1 MPAENIQ
8 EVKDYL
14 EVNKESEDVKTFI
27 NGYNPVS
34 DLKDDTV
41 HEFLNKTPILK
52 TFYDKHVSKGIE
64 TYKENNKNDL
74 DKIKAEAI
82 DVYVKKNYPE
92 ITEEQKRIKALELK
106 DTENEKRIKSGE
118 ILTTGIE
125 YATAKE
131 IPIDFVKL
139 VVGDSHELT
148 QANLDKIKEMI
159 LKGQKT
165 AVEVFIKGHGRKP
178 AEGDVTVDSLQKKYN
193 EAKKAGDTVAML
205 KLGALIDNKK
215 KSKT

>member
-14 EVNKESEDVKTFI
+14 ETNKESEDVKSLI
-27 NGYNPVS
+27 SGYNPVTG
-34 DLKDDTV
+34 LKDDTV
-41 HEFLNKTPILK
+41 NDFLNKTPILK

-74 DKIKAEAI
+74 DKVKADAI

-92 ITEEQKRIKALELK
+92 ITEEQKRIKALELGAVEDK
-106 DTENEKRIKSGE
+106 NRIKSGE

-125 YATAKE
+125 YATSKS
-131 IPIDFVKL
+131 IPIKLVKL
-139 VVGDSHELT
+139 IIGDSHEST
-148 QANLDKIKEMI
+148 QSNLDIVKDII
-159 LKGQKT
+159 LECEKK
-165 AVEVFIKGHGRKP
+165 AVESFIKNNGRRP

-205 KLGALIDNKK
+205 KLGEQIDKKK